1 MDLPRAPVARTR
13 PEECESRSS
22 GPTSRGAMP
31 ADAVSANA
39 HGGCSRAAAV
49 GAANRTR
56 AMTVKAKDTTM

>member
-1 MDLPRAPVARTR
+1 
-13 PEECESRSS
+13 
-22 GPTSRGAMP
+22 MP